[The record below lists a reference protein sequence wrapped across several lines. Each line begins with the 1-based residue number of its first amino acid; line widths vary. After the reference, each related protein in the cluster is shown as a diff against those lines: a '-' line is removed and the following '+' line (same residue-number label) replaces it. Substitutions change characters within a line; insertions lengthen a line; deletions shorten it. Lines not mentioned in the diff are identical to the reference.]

1 MNERKKH
8 VAESALK
15 LFQEKGI
22 QHTSIQDI
30 LKAAAI
36 SKGTFYNYFSSK
48 NDCVAEILEDLR
60 YEASQRRIAAQIGK
74 ARNDRTIFI
83 EQISI
88 LIKLQEEKHLY
99 RLFEAILH
107 SNEADLKKLVLKHRV
122 HDIEWLSERLIEV
135 QGDSIRPFAFEGVIL
150 FTGMLQHTL
159 FVHRYTNSSYHLETV
174 IDILLSYLEE
184 ILKKM
189 AREQQFLLNDAAIQ
203 QFRSQVEHKAVTKQD
218 VLSYA
223 DSLDIAHF
231 YEEQKDLFDAILEE
245 LHKERIR
252 KAVLLP
258 LLKPFQA
265 SAQDTTMEDSVQSFI
280 NMIWYYVHSY

>member
-8 VAESALK
+8 VAETALK

-30 LKAAAI
+30 VKAASI

-83 EQISI
+83 EQIAI
-88 LIKLQEEKHLY
+88 FIKLQEEKHLY

-122 HDIEWLSERLIEV
+122 HDMEWLTQRLIEV
-135 QGDSIRPFAFEGVIL
+135 RGESVRPYAFEGVVL
-150 FTGMLQHTL
+150 FTGMMQHTL

-174 IDILLSYLEE
+174 IDILLSYLED

-189 AREQQFLLNDAAIQ
+189 ERDQHLLLNDGAIQ
-203 QFRSQVEHKAVTKQD
+203 QFRSQVEHRTITKKD

-223 DSLDIAHF
+223 ESFDVAHF

-245 LHKERIR
+245 LQNERIR

-265 SAQDTTMEDSVQSFI
+265 SAQDTTMEDTVQTFI

>member
-135 QGDSIRPFAFEGVIL
+135 QGDSIRSFAFEGVIL
-150 FTGMLQHTL
+150 FTGMLQQTL

-189 AREQQFLLNDAAIQ
+189 EREQQFLLNDAAIQ
-203 QFRSQVEHKAVTKQD
+203 QFRLQVEHKAVSKQD

-265 SAQDTTMEDSVQSFI
+265 SAQDTTMEESIQSFI

>member
-8 VAESALK
+8 VAETALK

-30 LKAAAI
+30 VKAASI
-36 SKGTFYNYFSSK
+36 SKGTFYNYFTSK

-83 EQISI
+83 EQIAI
-88 LIKLQEEKHLY
+88 FIKLQEEKHLY

-122 HDIEWLSERLIEV
+122 HDMEWLTQRLIEV
-135 QGDSIRPFAFEGVIL
+135 RGESVRPYAFEGVVL
-150 FTGMLQHTL
+150 FTGMMQHTL

-174 IDILLSYLEE
+174 IDILLSYLED
-184 ILKKM
+184 ILEKM
-189 AREQQFLLNDAAIQ
+189 EQDQHLLLNDGAIQ
-203 QFRSQVEHKAVTKQD
+203 QFRSQVEHRTITKKD

-223 DSLDIAHF
+223 ESFDVAHF
-231 YEEQKDLFDAILEE
+231 YEEQKDLFDAISEE
-245 LHKERIR
+245 LQKERIR
-252 KAVLLP
+252 KGVLLP

-265 SAQDTTMEDSVQSFI
+265 SAQDTTMEDAIQTFI

>member
-135 QGDSIRPFAFEGVIL
+135 QGDSIRSFAFEGVIL
-150 FTGMLQHTL
+150 FTGMLQQTL

-189 AREQQFLLNDAAIQ
+189 EREQQFLLNDAAIQ
-203 QFRSQVEHKAVTKQD
+203 QFRLQVEHKAVTKQD

-265 SAQDTTMEDSVQSFI
+265 SAQDTTMEESIQSFI